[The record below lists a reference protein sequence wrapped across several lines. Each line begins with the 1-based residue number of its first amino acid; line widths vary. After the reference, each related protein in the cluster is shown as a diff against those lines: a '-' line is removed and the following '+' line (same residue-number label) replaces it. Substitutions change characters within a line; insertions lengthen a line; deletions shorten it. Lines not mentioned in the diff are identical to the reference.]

1 MIKSKL
7 IGDFELLRDHCIKL
21 RRNYNTYVQLYNEEN
36 RALLGEVAATF
47 FSDVAEI
54 MHRDWILQA
63 CKLMDPA
70 STKRQGAVLE
80 NITVKLIDEQLEVC
94 GSSNHKI
101 RDLSRDLLEYGEKI
115 KPARNKRI
123 AHYDREHEV
132 SNITLGITTEE
143 ELFGFL
149 LNIQEYCDQVG
160 IALGI
165 GPLDFSSS
173 GCKGDVLDLLTYLR
187 RKRIMRSE

>member
-7 IGDFELLRDHCIKL
+7 VGDFELLRDHCIKL
-21 RRNYNTYVQLYNEEN
+21 RQNYNTYTQLYNEEN
-36 RALLGEVAATF
+36 RAILSKVAATF
-47 FSDVAEI
+47 FSDIAEI

-70 STKRQGAVLE
+70 STNRKESVLE
-80 NITVKLIDEQLEVC
+80 NITINLIDEQLEMC
-94 GSSNHKI
+94 GSSNKKI
-101 RDLSRDLLEYGEKI
+101 RDLSRDLLAYGEKI

-123 AHYDREHEV
+123 AHYDREHQV

-149 LNIQEYCDQVG
+149 HNIQRYCDEVG
-160 IALGI
+160 IAIGL
-165 GPLDFSSS
+165 GPLDFTGS
-173 GCKGDVLDLLTYLR
+173 GCRGDVLDLLTYLR
-187 RKRIMRSE
+187 RKENA